1 MTLVPL
7 SPKYIYEDR
16 LKLKIKSEIKGSENT
31 NLVVSHERREK
42 SNSTKRKKWRV
53 SKKWREK
60 QRSEKNR
67 IEKSDEGKTRKHTG
81 FYAKESEI
89 KSGFYTNQPMFILLY
104 KETYFNANELNPFI
118 LSVVVSLLQ
127 EFDDVFPEDVPNGLP
142 SLKEMQYQ
150 VDIIHGVVI
159 HN

>member
-1 MTLVPL
+1 M
-7 SPKYIYEDR
+7 
-16 LKLKIKSEIKGSENT
+16 
-31 NLVVSHERREK
+31 
-42 SNSTKRKKWRV
+42 
-53 SKKWREK
+53 REK
-60 QRSEKNR
+60 QGNIRVFMQKKMRSR
-67 IEKSDEGKTRKHTG
+67 VV
-81 FYAKESEI
+81 
-89 KSGFYTNQPMFILLY
+89 FILTSLCLY
-104 KETYFNANELNPFI
+104 FYIKRHIFNANELNPFI

>member
-53 SKKWREK
+53 SQKWREK
-60 QRSEKNR
+60 YRSEKNR
-67 IEKSDEGKTRKHTG
+67 IEKSDEGKTRKHTS

-89 KSGFYTNQPMFILLY
+89 KSGFYTN
-104 KETYFNANELNPFI
+104 
-118 LSVVVSLLQ
+118 
-127 EFDDVFPEDVPNGLP
+127 
-142 SLKEMQYQ
+142 
-150 VDIIHGVVI
+150 
-159 HN
+159 